1 MAPMNGKNAFSSRT
15 GPTLSNPLPFLG
27 GWSRDPVAV
36 GWPFA
41 SSYWTARRL
50 ARAALDAAIPGGG
63 PVLELG
69 PGTGPVTEAL
79 IEGGR
84 SVDEI
89 IVVERDA
96 GLCRTLEKRFR
107 GLPVLHGNALEI
119 DAILAKAQISS
130 VSVVVSGLP
139 MRTVEPKRAAR
150 CYSGAFQ
157 LMPSGGTIIQ
167 YTYGFRPPVDPD
179 EAALKLDARFV
190 GREWR
195 NVPPM
200 GIWRYRLPAASD

>member
-1 MAPMNGKNAFSSRT
+1 M
-15 GPTLSNPLPFLG
+15 LSNPLPFLR

-36 GWPFA
+36 GLPFP
-41 SSYWTARRL
+41 SSSWTARRL
-50 ARAALDAAIPGGG
+50 AQAALDAAIPDGG

-69 PGTGPVTEAL
+69 GGTGAVTDALLDAGCPVDQ
-79 IEGGR
+79 
-84 SVDEI
+84 V

-96 GLCRTLEKRFR
+96 ELCRTLGRRFR
-107 GLPVLHGNALEI
+107 GLNVLHGDALEI
-119 DAILAKAQISS
+119 REILARARIAS
-130 VSVVVSGLP
+130 VCVVISGLP
-139 MRTVEPKRAAR
+139 MRIVAPQAAAR

-167 YTYGFRPPVDPD
+167 YTYGFRSPVDPD
-179 EAALKLDARFV
+179 ESALELDARFV

-200 GIWRYRLPAASD
+200 GIWSYRLSARRH